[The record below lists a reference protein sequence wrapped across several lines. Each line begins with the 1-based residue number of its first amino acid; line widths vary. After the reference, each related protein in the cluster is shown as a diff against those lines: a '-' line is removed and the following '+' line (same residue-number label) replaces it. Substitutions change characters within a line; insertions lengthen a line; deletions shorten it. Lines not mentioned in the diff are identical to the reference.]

1 MRLPFWLGYPRRLSL
16 FPSTMVDRPTR
27 FVLIAWVGLV
37 MVAALVLVPQYN
49 YYRELEN
56 SVGIV
61 NAEVASAAHAVTNPK
76 RPAAVT
82 TIEPEPVDKLAGC
95 SLFTGASVE
104 ALNRLSHENRV
115 AVSGYRPIKT
125 TDSRAS
131 ETGALELTLEGPY
144 PGIRAV
150 LRGLENDP
158 FRAEVRRLVISST
171 DDGVRAEIVVVQIHN
186 HAYAGPAVSPAM
198 LATPDRIDIFKAYG
212 RSETATLSDPEA
224 ESETT
229 EVTTG
234 SIPDEISYI
243 MDEQ

>member
-61 NAEVASAAHAVTNPK
+61 NAEVASAAHAVANPE